1 MQVRLGTS
9 WRAMVP
15 ELAAA
20 IRDELRSPFARG
32 LVVVD
37 SPGSARLLSQEI
49 ATLEGI
55 SAGVDFLTIGQLT
68 AMLAA
73 NATVE
78 AQWESWRGSRLVTA
92 IAGQVDAIAHLHPSL
107 QAFVAIPGRTLSAC
121 SRFAQLF
128 RSYAEHAPSMVEH
141 WLSGEDGTLPEHLAW
156 QPALLRGICEQLH
169 FHPAQIA
176 RTLAQAAAELEV
188 PTWVFCVDEV
198 APFHRSL
205 LEALSPRCAWSIDA
219 VPDWLADVSHDEP
232 VRVGK
237 PLRAVPEVQIH
248 GSHSK
253 LRQAEVLR
261 DALLRCFEDQPQLEP
276 RDVRIVCP
284 SPDAWA
290 PVLNAVFRS
299 ASRHPGGALRVAEV
313 RTSQGGTHAVDAV
326 LAAFDLVAGRATVNE
341 VVEFLLSPAVSPRWG
356 FANRR
361 TELLELVDAA
371 EVHWGLG
378 GNHRAEFGLPHDA
391 VNTWQSGIDALL
403 TGIAMGGVAG
413 PRGVLGVEETT
424 SNDLDLI
431 GALAEVVGRLWA
443 LRDTAANAR
452 LTMSEWAQVAI
463 QTLEQLV
470 GLNFEDRWM
479 EQQAATVFGRIALAH
494 EPSTALLSQS
504 EFRRLIEAE
513 LPTRWHRPAL
523 GNGELHVVAP
533 HEARHVDAGLVAMIG
548 LDDVTTEAMPDELPG
563 TLPDAGRITQ
573 RQLLAHASAAEQLLI
588 ITGTHSERTGNE
600 LESPVSIRLLLR
612 QLGVPF
618 PPVLQHAPQPFNT
631 SQFSSPTV
639 ASFDSAAFD
648 GARAALEPSEHPAIT
663 DRRRAALRLPVQAP
677 VEQLALTK
685 LKAFLVDPAKEFL
698 SQQAS
703 IYTDDDPTLDD
714 QLPLQLD
721 GLASWKIRDSFIH
734 GRMRHVE
741 PQELLRRA
749 EQSQLVP
756 QGAYGRAMAAN
767 IGREADAIVAQSLR
781 LTTEPP
787 QLVDIDVEVSG
798 TRLTGSA
805 TVHGSRIVVAAAGSG
820 TRALLEPWLQLL
832 ALACQGVRISA
843 VVLRPGR
850 NRTKYNELRQPS
862 PERAAEILE
871 LYVRAHTVGRSR
883 LLPVPF
889 EPAFSLVMEQRT
901 ERFNRRDWTHPAP
914 FAFKKWA
921 HPNER
926 WTLFYTDPARQL
938 FDDPPTND
946 DPPGPSNSIF
956 ERWAAALYEP
966 LAEQGGSW

>member
-1 MQVRLGTS
+1 M
-9 WRAMVP
+9 
-15 ELAAA
+15 
-20 IRDELRSPFARG
+20 
-32 LVVVD
+32 
-37 SPGSARLLSQEI
+37 
-49 ATLEGI
+49 
-55 SAGVDFLTIGQLT
+55 
-68 AMLAA
+68 
-73 NATVE
+73 
-78 AQWESWRGSRLVTA
+78 
-92 IAGQVDAIAHLHPSL
+92 
-107 QAFVAIPGRTLSAC
+107 QAFLAIPGRKLPAC

-219 VPDWLADVSHDEP
+219 VPDWLADVSHNEP

-313 RTSQGGTHAVDAV
+313 RTSQGGNHAVDAV

-452 LTMSEWAQVAI
+452 LTMSGWAQVAI

-504 EFRRLIEAE
+504 EFRRLIEAD

-548 LDDVTTEAMPDELPG
+548 LDDITTGALPDELPG

-714 QLPLQLD
+714 QLPLHLD

-741 PQELLRRA
+741 PQELLRHA

-832 ALACQGVRISA
+832 SLACQGVRISA

-901 ERFNRRDWTHPAP
+901 GRFNRRDWTHPAP

-938 FDDPPTND
+938 FDDAPTND

-956 ERWAAALYEP
+956 ERWAAALYEQ

>member
-1 MQVRLGTS
+1 ML
-9 WRAMVP
+9 P

-20 IRDELRSPFARG
+20 MRDELRSPFARG

-55 SAGVDFLTIGQLT
+55 QAGVDFLTMGQLT
-68 AMLAA
+68 SMLAA
-73 NATVE
+73 KAGLD
-78 AQWESWRGSRLVTA
+78 AQWDAWRGSRLVTA
-92 IAGQVDAIAHLHPSL
+92 IAEQVDAVAQRHPSL
-107 QAFVAIPGRTLSAC
+107 QAFVTIPGRKLPAC

-128 RSYAEHAPSMVEH
+128 RSYAEHAPSMVER
-141 WLSGEDGTLPEHLAW
+141 WLAGDDGALPEHLAW
-156 QPALLRGICEQLH
+156 QPALLRGACEQLQ
-169 FHPAQIA
+169 FHPAEVSRQ
-176 RTLAQAAAELEV
+176 LAQAAAGLEV
-188 PTWVFCVDEV
+188 PAWVFCVDEV
-198 APFHRSL
+198 APSARPL
-205 LEALSPRCAWSIDA
+205 LQALSPRAIWCLDA
-219 VPDWLADVSHDEP
+219 TPDWLGDVPHDEP

-261 DALLRCFEDQPQLEP
+261 DELLRCFEAHPHLEP

-284 SPDAWA
+284 NPDAWA

-299 ASRHPGGALRVAEV
+299 SSRHPGGALRVAEV
-313 RTSQGGTHAVDAV
+313 RTSQGGNLAVDAV
-326 LAAFDLVAGRATVNE
+326 LAAFSLLEGRATVNE
-341 VVEFLLSPAVSPRWG
+341 VVEFLLLPAISSRWG

-378 GNHRAEFGLPHDA
+378 SNHRAEFGLPRDT

-413 PRGVLGVEETT
+413 PRGVVGVEVTT

-443 LRDTAANAR
+443 LREATNAR
-452 LTMSEWAQVAI
+452 LTVPQWVHAALQA
-463 QTLEQLV
+463 LEQLV
-470 GLNFEDRWM
+470 GLGFEDRWM
-479 EQQAATVFGRIALAH
+479 KQQAATVFGRIALAH
-494 EPSTALLSQS
+494 ESSTALLTQR

-513 LPTRWHRPAL
+513 LPSRWHRPAL

-533 HEARHVDAGLVAMIG
+533 HEARHVDAGLVSMIG
-548 LDDVTTEAMPDELPG
+548 LDDVATGVLPDELPG
-563 TLPDAGRITQ
+563 TVPDRGRTMQ

-588 ITGTHSERTGNE
+588 VTATHSERTGNE
-600 LESPVSIRLLLR
+600 LASPVSIRLLLR

-618 PPVLQHAPQPFNT
+618 PSVVQHAPQPFNA
-631 SQFSSPTV
+631 SQFSNPAA
-639 ASFDSAAFD
+639 ASFDGAAFD
-648 GARAALEPSEHPAIT
+648 GARAALERSEQQAIVE
-663 DRRRAALRLPVQAP
+663 RRRAALRLPLQPP

-685 LKAFLVDPAKEFL
+685 LKAVLLDPAKEFL
-698 SQQAS
+698 AQQAS
-703 IYTDDDPTLDD
+703 IYADDDTALDD

-721 GLASWKIRDSFIH
+721 GLASWRIREAFIH

-767 IGREADAIVAQSLR
+767 IGRQADAIVAQSAR
-781 LTTEPP
+781 LMAELPR
-787 QLVDIDVEVSG
+787 LVDIDVDVAG

-805 TVHGSRIVVAAAGSG
+805 QLHGSRIVVTAAGSG
-820 TRALLEPWLQLL
+820 TRALLEPWLQVL
-832 ALACQGVRISA
+832 ALACQGVRVSA

-850 NRTKYNELRQPS
+850 DRTKYNELRQPS

-901 ERFNRRDWTHPAP
+901 RRFNRRDWTHPAP

-921 HPNER
+921 HPDEH
-926 WTLFYTDPARQL
+926 WKLFYTAPARQL
-938 FDDPPTND
+938 FDDPPTSD
-946 DPPGPSNSIF
+946 DPAGPSNSIF

>member
-20 IRDELRSPFARG
+20 IRDELHSPFARG

-73 NATVE
+73 NAGVE

-92 IAGQVDAIAHLHPSL
+92 IAEQIDAVAHLHPSL
-107 QAFVAIPGRTLSAC
+107 QAFLAIPGRTLSAC
-121 SRFAQLF
+121 SRFAELF
-128 RSYAEHAPSMVEH
+128 RSYAEHVPSMVER
-141 WLSGEDGTLPEHLAW
+141 WLSGDDGTQPEHLAW
-156 QPALLRGICEQLH
+156 QPALFRGACGLLRFNPVEASRQ
-169 FHPAQIA
+169 
-176 RTLAQAAAELEV
+176 LAQAAAGLEI
-188 PTWVFCVDEV
+188 PAWVFCVDEV

-205 LEALSPRCAWSIDA
+205 LEALSPHVVWGVGAA
-219 VPDWLADVSHDEP
+219 PEWLGDISHDEP

-261 DALLRCFEDQPQLEP
+261 DALLRCFEARPELEP

-284 SPDAWA
+284 NPDAWA
-290 PVLNAVFRS
+290 PVLNAVFRAS
-299 ASRHPGGALRVAEV
+299 SRHPGGALRVAEV
-313 RTSQGGTHAVDAV
+313 RTSQGGNHAVDAV
-326 LAAFDLVAGRATVNE
+326 LAAFDLVAGRATVND
-341 VVEFLLSPAVSPRWG
+341 VVEFLLLPAVSPRWG

-413 PRGVLGVEETT
+413 PRGVLGVEDTT

-431 GALAEVVGRLWA
+431 GALAEVIGRLWA
-443 LRDTAANAR
+443 LRDTANAR
-452 LTMSEWAQVAI
+452 LTMSEWAQVAV

-470 GLNFEDRWM
+470 GLSFEDRWM

-494 EPSTALLSQS
+494 ESSTALLTQS

-548 LDDVTTEAMPDELPG
+548 LDDVATGALPDELPG
-563 TLPDAGRITQ
+563 TLPDASRVMQ

-588 ITGTHSERTGNE
+588 VTATHSERTGNE
-600 LESPVSIRLLLR
+600 LETPVSIRLLLR
-612 QLGVPF
+612 QLGVTF
-618 PPVLQHAPQPFNT
+618 PPVLQHAPQPFNA
-631 SQFSSPTV
+631 SQFVSPAV

-663 DRRRAALRLPVQAP
+663 ERRRAALRLPVQAP

-703 IYTDDDPTLDD
+703 IYADDDPTLDD

-721 GLASWKIRDSFIH
+721 GLASWRIRDSFIH
-734 GRMRHVE
+734 GRMQHVE

-767 IGREADAIVAQSLR
+767 IGREADAIVAQAMR
-781 LTTEPP
+781 LTTQPP

-798 TRLTGSA
+798 IRLTGSA
-805 TVHGSRIVVAAAGSG
+805 NVHGSRIVVAAAGSG

-832 ALACQGVRISA
+832 ALACQGVRVSA

-862 PERAAEILE
+862 PERAAEILG
-871 LYVRAHTVGRSR
+871 LYVRAHTMGRSR

-901 ERFNRRDWTHPAP
+901 GRFNRRDWTHPAP

-926 WTLFYTDPARQL
+926 WMLFYTDPAKQL
-938 FDDPPTND
+938 FDDPPTSD
-946 DPPGPSNSIF
+946 EPPGPSHSIF

>member
-1 MQVRLGTS
+1 
-9 WRAMVP
+9 MVP

-92 IAGQVDAIAHLHPSL
+92 IAEQVEAVAHLHPSL

-156 QPALLRGICEQLH
+156 QPALLRGTCQQLR
-169 FHPAQIA
+169 FDPSQIS

-205 LEALSPRCAWSIDA
+205 FEALSPRCVWSVGA
-219 VPDWLADVSHDEP
+219 APDWLGDVSHDEP

-313 RTSQGGTHAVDAV
+313 RTSQGGNHAVDAV

-361 TELLELVDAA
+361 AELLELVDAA

-548 LDDVTTEAMPDELPG
+548 LDDVTTGALPDELPG

-721 GLASWKIRDSFIH
+721 GLASWRIRDSFIH

>member
-20 IRDELRSPFARG
+20 IRDELHSPFARG

-73 NATVE
+73 NAGVE

-92 IAGQVDAIAHLHPSL
+92 IAEQVGAVAHLHPSL
-107 QAFVAIPGRTLSAC
+107 QAFLAIPGRTLSAC

-128 RSYAEHAPSMVEH
+128 RSYAEHAPSMVER
-141 WLSGEDGTLPEHLAW
+141 WLSGDDGTLPEHLAW
-156 QPALLRGICEQLH
+156 QPALLRGACELLR
-169 FHPAQIA
+169 FNPVEAS
-176 RTLAQAAAELEV
+176 RLLTQAAAGLE
-188 PTWVFCVDEV
+188 TSAWVFCVDEV
-198 APFHRSL
+198 TPSHRPFV
-205 LEALSPRCAWSIDA
+205 EALSPRVVWGVEAA
-219 VPDWLADVSHDEP
+219 PDWLGDVAHDEP

-261 DALLRCFEDQPQLEP
+261 DALLRCFEARPGLEP

-284 SPDAWA
+284 NPDAWA
-290 PVLNAVFRS
+290 PVLNAVFRAS
-299 ASRHPGGALRVAEV
+299 SRHPGGALRVAEV
-313 RTSQGGTHAVDAV
+313 RTSHSGNHAIDAV

-341 VVEFLLSPAVSPRWG
+341 VVEFLLMPAVSPRWG

-361 TELLELVDAA
+361 TELLELVQAA
-371 EVHWGLG
+371 EVRWGLG
-378 GNHRAEFGLPHDA
+378 SNHRAEFGLPRDA

-413 PRGVLGVEETT
+413 PRGVLGVEDTT

-431 GALAEVVGRLWA
+431 GALAEVIGRLWA
-443 LRDTAANAR
+443 LRDTANAR
-452 LTMSEWAQVAI
+452 LTMSEWAQVAV
-463 QTLEQLV
+463 QTLEQFV
-470 GLNFEDRWM
+470 GLGFEDRWM
-479 EQQAATVFGRIALAH
+479 QQQAATVFGRIALTH
-494 EPSTALLSQS
+494 KSSTALLSQS

-513 LPTRWHRPAL
+513 LPFRWHRPAL

-533 HEARHVDAGLVAMIG
+533 HEVRHVDAGLVAMIG
-548 LDDVTTEAMPDELPG
+548 LDDVTTGALPDELPG
-563 TLPDAGRITQ
+563 TLPDKGRVMQ
-573 RQLLAHASAAEQLLI
+573 CHLLAHASAAEQLLI
-588 ITGTHSERTGNE
+588 VTATHSERTGNE
-600 LESPVSIRLLLR
+600 LATPVSIRLLLR

-618 PPVLQHAPQPFNT
+618 PTVVQHAPQPFNA
-631 SQFSSPTV
+631 SQFSTASS
-639 ASFDSAAFD
+639 ASFDWAAFE
-648 GARAALEPSEHPAIT
+648 GARATLEPSEQRAIVE
-663 DRRRAALRLPVQAP
+663 RRTAALRLPIQAP

-685 LKAFLVDPAKEFL
+685 LKAFLLDPAKEFL
-698 SQQAS
+698 SQQANM
-703 IYTDDDPTLDD
+703 YADDDTTLDD

-721 GLASWKIRDSFIH
+721 SLTSWRIREAFIH
-734 GRMRHVE
+734 GRMHHVE

-767 IGREADAIVAQSLR
+767 IGRQADAIVAQAMR

-787 QLVDIDVEVSG
+787 QLVDIDVDVAG

-805 TVHGSRIVVAAAGSG
+805 QVYGSRIVVAAAGSG
-820 TRALLEPWLQLL
+820 TRAFLEPWLQIL
-832 ALACQGVRISA
+832 ALACQGVRVSA
-843 VVLRPGR
+843 VVLRSGR
-850 NRTKYNELRQPS
+850 DRTKYHELRQPS
-862 PERAAEILE
+862 PERATEILE

-901 ERFNRRDWTHPAP
+901 RRFNRRDWTHPAP

-921 HPNER
+921 HPDER
-926 WTLFYTDPARQL
+926 WTLFYTEPARQL
-938 FDDPPTND
+938 FDDPPTSD

>member
-15 ELAAA
+15 ELVAA

-32 LVVVD
+32 MVVVD

-49 ATLEGI
+49 ATIEGI
-55 SAGVDFLTIGQLT
+55 SAGIDFFTIGQLT
-68 AMLAA
+68 SVLAA
-73 NATVE
+73 DAAVS
-78 AQWESWRGSRLVTA
+78 AQWDAWRGSRLVTA
-92 IAGQVDAIAHLHPSL
+92 IAEQVDAVAHLYPPL
-107 QAFVAIPGRTLSAC
+107 QAFLAIPGRKVSAC
-121 SRFAQLF
+121 GRFAQLF
-128 RSYAEHAPSMVEH
+128 RRYAEHAPSMVEH
-141 WLSGEDGTLPEHLAW
+141 WLAGDDGSLPEHLAW
-156 QPALLRGICEQLH
+156 QPALLRSACELLQFNPVQASQQL
-169 FHPAQIA
+169 
-176 RTLAQAAAELEV
+176 TQAAAQLER
-188 PTWVFCVDEV
+188 PTWVFCVDEI
-198 APFHRSL
+198 APSHHPL
-205 LEALSPRCAWSIDA
+205 LQALSPRVVWSVGGA
-219 VPDWLADVSHDEP
+219 PDWLCEVAHDEP

-248 GSHSK
+248 GSHSQ

-261 DALLRCFEDQPQLEP
+261 DELLRCFETRPHLEP

-284 SPDAWA
+284 NPDAWA

-299 ASRHPGGALRVAEV
+299 SSHHPGGALRVAEV
-313 RTSQGGTHAVDAV
+313 RTSQGGNHAIDAI
-326 LAAFDLVAGRATVNE
+326 LATFDLVAGRTTVNE
-341 VVEFLLSPAVSPRWG
+341 VVEFLLLPAISSRWG

-361 TELLELVDAA
+361 TDLLDLVDAA

-378 GNHRAEFGLPHDA
+378 GNHRAEFGLPRDA

-413 PRGVLGVEETT
+413 PRGVLGVEDTT

-431 GALAEVVGRLWA
+431 GALTEVIGRIWA
-443 LRDTAANAR
+443 LRETTKTR
-452 LTMSEWAQVAI
+452 LTVSEWAQAAL
-463 QTLEQLV
+463 QALEQLV
-470 GLNFEDRWM
+470 GLSFEDGWM
-479 EQQAATVFGRIALAH
+479 EQQAATVFERIAQAH
-494 EPSTALLSQS
+494 ESSTVHLGHS

-513 LPTRWHRPAL
+513 LPARWHRPPL

-533 HEARHVDAGLVAMIG
+533 HEACHIDAGLVAMIG
-548 LDDVTTEAMPDELPG
+548 LDDVTTGALPDELPD
-563 TLPDAGRITQ
+563 TLPDRGRVMQ

-588 ITGTHSERTGNE
+588 ITATHSERTGNA
-600 LESPVSIRLLLR
+600 LASPVSIRLLLR

-618 PPVLQHAPQPFNT
+618 PGIVQHAPQPFNA
-631 SQFSSPTV
+631 SQFRTASS
-639 ASFDSAAFD
+639 ASFDGAAFE
-648 GARAALEPSEHPAIT
+648 GARAALEPSEHRAIVE
-663 DRRRAALRLPVQAP
+663 RRKAALHLPIQAP

-685 LKAFLVDPAKEFL
+685 LKAFLLDPAREFL
-698 SQQAS
+698 AQQAT
-703 IYTDDDPTLDD
+703 IYADDDITLDD
-714 QLPLQLD
+714 RVPLQLG
-721 GLASWKIRDSFIH
+721 GLASWKIREAFIQ
-734 GRMRHVE
+734 GRMRHIE

-767 IGREADAIVAQSLR
+767 IGRQADAIVAQSTR
-781 LTTEPP
+781 LMAEAP
-787 QLVDIDVEVSG
+787 QFVDIDVEVAG
-798 TRLTGSA
+798 TRLTGIA
-805 TVHGSRIVVAAAGSG
+805 QVHGGHIVVPAAGSG
-820 TRALLEPWLQLL
+820 TRALLQPWLHIL
-832 ALACQGVRISA
+832 ALACQGVRVSA

-850 NRTKYNELRQPS
+850 DRTKYNELRQLP
-862 PERAAEILE
+862 PERAAQLLE

-901 ERFNRRDWTHPAP
+901 HRFNRRDWTHPAP

-921 HPNER
+921 HPDER
-926 WTLFYTDPARQL
+926 WTLFYTEPARQL
-938 FDDPPTND
+938 FDDPPTSD

-956 ERWAAALYEP
+956 ERWAAALYQP